1 MSAFPLRTRV
11 MAWFAMVSLVVTSGL
26 ALLTWHLA
34 TGYMITQRE
43 HGAIQQ
49 AMLNARLVNAAIE
62 RDRVGLDELITGLGA
77 DVESAVLLL
86 HRGRWI
92 SSGNAVDPKRL
103 PKALID
109 EVRGGQA
116 AHQRVV
122 LNGVPVLA
130 VGLPLR
136 ATGATYVEV
145 FPLRELD
152 RTFEFLSWMLVI
164 GTVAATVLAALLGRW
179 AATSALR
186 PLQRLTA
193 AAATAAGGEL
203 SVRLP
208 ATRDPDLA
216 PLASAFN
223 DTAEKLQ
230 TRVRR
235 DVRFAGDVSHELR
248 SPLTTMINAMA
259 VLQRRRDELP
269 TSAQHAV
276 QLLDADLRR
285 FRRMVDDLL
294 EISRTDR
301 LDLELLDLSELVR
314 QAAAEHHRGLRP
326 DVFDLSAAPKVLGDR
341 RCLERVVANLV
352 DNAEHHGGGLVR
364 FAVLSDGRTARIEV
378 DDAGPGVPAGARD
391 RIFER
396 FARGAPGDRDGADQ
410 GAGLGLALVAQ
421 HVRGHDGRVWV
432 TSRPGGGARFVVELP
447 EVQG

>member
-1 MSAFPLRTRV
+1 
-11 MAWFAMVSLVVTSGL
+11 MAWFAMVSLVVTSVL
-26 ALLTWHLA
+26 ALLTWHLS
-34 TGYMITQRE
+34 TGYMIAQRE
-43 HGAIQQ
+43 HGAVQQ

-62 RDRVGLDELITGLGA
+62 RDRIGLDELITGLGA

-86 HRGRWI
+86 HRGQWI
-92 SSGNAVDPKRL
+92 SSGNSVDPKRL

-109 EVRGGQA
+109 EVRAGQA

-122 LNGVPVLA
+122 LDGAPVLA

-136 ATGATYVEV
+136 GAGATYFEV

-164 GTVAATVLAALLGRW
+164 GTIAATVFAALLGRW

-193 AAATAAGGEL
+193 AAAAAAAGDL

-216 PLASAFN
+216 PLAGAFN

-230 TRVRR
+230 ARVRR
-235 DVRFAGDVSHELR
+235 DTRFAGDVSHELR

-269 TSAQHAV
+269 DSAQQAV

-301 LDLELLDLSELVR
+301 EPGGLDLELLDLSELVR
-314 QAAAEHHRGLRP
+314 QAAAEHHRGLRA
-326 DVFDLSAAPKVLGDR
+326 DVFDLAATPMVLADR

-364 FAVLSDGRTARIEV
+364 FAVLADGTTARIEV
-378 DDAGPGVPAGARD
+378 DDAGPGVPDTARD

-396 FARGAPGDRDGADQ
+396 FARGAPGDRDGADR

-421 HVRGHDGRVWV
+421 HVRGHEGRVWV
-432 TSRPGGGARFVVELP
+432 TERPGGGARFVVELP
-447 EVQG
+447 EVQR